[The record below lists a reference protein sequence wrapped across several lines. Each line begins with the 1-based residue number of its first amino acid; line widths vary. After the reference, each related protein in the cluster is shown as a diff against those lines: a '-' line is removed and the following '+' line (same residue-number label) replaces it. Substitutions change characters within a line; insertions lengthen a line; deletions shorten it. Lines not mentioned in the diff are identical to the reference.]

1 MVTFA
6 YKTIRCMFRPFIF
19 KIILGGMFLS
29 ACQSNPQQHSNSPT
43 EQAEEASHEHANL
56 IELDQKKAQ
65 AAGVVVREIKPTAFH
80 GVLKVS
86 GKVLPASGSEKTV
99 VATVAGIVSMLHPL
113 TEGMSVG
120 KGTSVFRISSD
131 QLPEG
136 DVAQRA
142 RIAYETALA
151 DYKRK
156 KDLVADKIVTQ
167 KEYLDAK
174 ANMERAALAY
184 KALGRSN
191 SSGVAVVA
199 QMSGF
204 IKECLVKQ
212 GDYVDVGQPLMTIS
226 QNKHLYLRAEVP
238 ESSYGMLS
246 QITSANFKTSYNQQ
260 VYQLSSMGGKLLT
273 YGKGS
278 SIESAFIPV
287 TFEFDNRNGV
297 VPGAFA
303 EIYLLTTQRPNV
315 LSVPISAITE
325 EQGVYFIYIQEEA
338 THYRKQEVK
347 LGESDGTRVEILSGL
362 KSGEKV
368 VIQGAIH
375 VKLAASTM
383 EIPGHS
389 H

>member
-29 ACQSNPQQHSNSPT
+29 ACQSNPQQHSNSQT

-99 VATVAGIVSMLHPL
+99 VATVAGIVSMVHPL

-156 KDLVADKIVTQ
+156 KDLVVDKIVTQ

-212 GDYVDVGQPLMTIS
+212 GDYVEVGQPLMTIS

-246 QITSANFKTSYNQQ
+246 QITSANFKTSYSQQ

-338 THYRKQEVK
+338 THYRNQEVK
-347 LGESDGTRVEILSGL
+347 LGESDGTRVEILSG
-362 KSGEKV
+362 
-368 VIQGAIH
+368 
-375 VKLAASTM
+375 
-383 EIPGHS
+383 
-389 H
+389 

>member
-29 ACQSNPQQHSNSPT
+29 ACQSNPQQHSNSQT

-65 AAGVVVREIKPTAFH
+65 AAGVVVREIRPAAFH

-212 GDYVDVGQPLMTIS
+212 GDYVEVGQPLMTIS

-246 QITSANFKTSYNQQ
+246 QITSANFKTSYSQQ

-273 YGKGS
+273 YGKAS
-278 SIESAFIPV
+278 SMESAFIPV

-297 VPGAFA
+297 IPGAFA

-338 THYRKQEVK
+338 AHYRKQEVK
-347 LGESDGTRVEILSGL
+347 LGQSDGTRVEILSGL

>member
-1 MVTFA
+1 
-6 YKTIRCMFRPFIF
+6 MFRPFIF

-29 ACQSNPQQHSNSPT
+29 ACQSNPQQHSNSST
-43 EQAEEASHEHANL
+43 EKAEEASHEHANL

-65 AAGVVVREIKPTAFH
+65 AAGVVVREISPAAFH

-99 VATVAGIVSMLHPL
+99 VATVAGIVSMPHPL

-246 QITSANFKTSYNQQ
+246 QITSANFKTSYSQQ

-273 YGKGS
+273 YGKAS
-278 SIESAFIPV
+278 SMESAFIPV

-368 VIQGAIH
+368 VTQGAIH
-375 VKLAASTM
+375 VKLAASSM

>member
-1 MVTFA
+1 
-6 YKTIRCMFRPFIF
+6 MFRPFIF

-29 ACQSNPQQHSNSPT
+29 ACQSNPQQHSNSQT

-212 GDYVDVGQPLMTIS
+212 GDYVEVGQPLMTIS

-273 YGKGS
+273 YGKAS
-278 SIESAFIPV
+278 SMESAFIPV

>member
-1 MVTFA
+1 
-6 YKTIRCMFRPFIF
+6 MFRPFIF

-29 ACQSNPQQHSNSPT
+29 ACQSNPQQHSNLPT
-43 EQAEEASHEHANL
+43 EKAEEASHEHANL

-65 AAGVVVREIKPTAFH
+65 AAGVAVREIKPAAFH

-212 GDYVDVGQPLMTIS
+212 GDYVEVGQPLMTIS

-246 QITSANFKTSYNQQ
+246 QITSANFKTSYSQQ

-273 YGKGS
+273 YGKAS
-278 SIESAFIPV
+278 SMESAFIPV

>member
-6 YKTIRCMFRPFIF
+6 YKTIKCMFRPFIF
-19 KIILGGMFLS
+19 KIILGGMVLS

-43 EQAEEASHEHANL
+43 EKAEEASHEHANL

-65 AAGVVVREIKPTAFH
+65 AAGVAVREIKPAAFH

-113 TEGMSVG
+113 TEGMAVG

-174 ANMERAALAY
+174 ANMERATLAY

-212 GDYVDVGQPLMTIS
+212 GDYVEVGQPLMTIS

-273 YGKGS
+273 YGKAS
-278 SIESAFIPV
+278 SMESAFIPV

>member
-1 MVTFA
+1 
-6 YKTIRCMFRPFIF
+6 MFRPFIF

-29 ACQSNPQQHSNSPT
+29 ACQSNPQQHSNSQT

-65 AAGVVVREIKPTAFH
+65 AAGVVVREIKPAAFH

-191 SSGVAVVA
+191 SSGVAVVV

-246 QITSANFKTSYNQQ
+246 QITSANFKTSYSQQ

-273 YGKGS
+273 YGKAS
-278 SIESAFIPV
+278 SMESAFIPV

-368 VIQGAIH
+368 VTQGAIH
-375 VKLAASTM
+375 VKLAASSM

>member
-1 MVTFA
+1 
-6 YKTIRCMFRPFIF
+6 MFRPFIF

-29 ACQSNPQQHSNSPT
+29 ACQSNPQQHSNSQT

-65 AAGVVVREIKPTAFH
+65 AAGVVVREIKPAAFH

-212 GDYVDVGQPLMTIS
+212 GDYVEVGQPLMTIS

-238 ESSYGMLS
+238 ESSYDMLS
-246 QITSANFKTSYNQQ
+246 QITSANFKTSYSQQ

-273 YGKGS
+273 YGKAS
-278 SIESAFIPV
+278 SMESAFIPV

-338 THYRKQEVK
+338 THYRKLEVK

>member
-1 MVTFA
+1 
-6 YKTIRCMFRPFIF
+6 MFRPFIF

-29 ACQSNPQQHSNSPT
+29 ACQSNLQQHSNSQT

-99 VATVAGIVSMLHPL
+99 VATVAGIVSMVHPL
-113 TEGMSVG
+113 TEGMAVG

-156 KDLVADKIVTQ
+156 KDLVVDKIVTQ

-212 GDYVDVGQPLMTIS
+212 GDYVEVGQPLMTIS

-246 QITSANFKTSYNQQ
+246 QITSANFKTSYSQQ

-273 YGKGS
+273 YGKAS
-278 SIESAFIPV
+278 SMESAFIPV

>member
-1 MVTFA
+1 
-6 YKTIRCMFRPFIF
+6 MFRPFIF

-29 ACQSNPQQHSNSPT
+29 ACQSNPQQHSNSQT

-238 ESSYGMLS
+238 ESSYDMLS
-246 QITSANFKTSYNQQ
+246 QITSANFKTSYSQQ

-273 YGKGS
+273 YGKAS
-278 SIESAFIPV
+278 SMESAFIPV

-368 VIQGAIH
+368 VTQGAIH

>member
-1 MVTFA
+1 
-6 YKTIRCMFRPFIF
+6 MFRPFIF

-29 ACQSNPQQHSNSPT
+29 ACQSNPQQHSNSQT

-212 GDYVDVGQPLMTIS
+212 GDYVEVGQPLMTIS
-226 QNKHLYLRAEVP
+226 QNKHLYLQAEVP

-246 QITSANFKTSYNQQ
+246 QITSANFKTSYSQQ

-273 YGKGS
+273 YGKAS
-278 SIESAFIPV
+278 SMESAFIPV

-368 VIQGAIH
+368 VTQGAIH

>member
-1 MVTFA
+1 
-6 YKTIRCMFRPFIF
+6 MFRPFIF

-29 ACQSNPQQHSNSPT
+29 ACQSNPQQHSNSQT

-246 QITSANFKTSYNQQ
+246 QITSANFKTSYSQQ

-273 YGKGS
+273 YGKAS
-278 SIESAFIPV
+278 SMESAFIPV

-368 VIQGAIH
+368 VTQGAIH

>member
-1 MVTFA
+1 M
-6 YKTIRCMFRPFIF
+6 YRPFF
-19 KIILGGMFLS
+19 YKIILVGMFLS
-29 ACQSNPQQHSNSPT
+29 ACQSNPQQHSNLQT
-43 EQAEEASHEHANL
+43 EKAEEASHEHANL

-65 AAGVVVREIKPTAFH
+65 AAGVVVREIKPAAFH

-99 VATVAGIVSMLHPL
+99 VATVAGIVSMVHPL

-246 QITSANFKTSYNQQ
+246 QITSANFKTSYSQQ

-273 YGKGS
+273 YGKAS
-278 SIESAFIPV
+278 SMESAFIPV

-368 VIQGAIH
+368 VTQGAIH

>member
-1 MVTFA
+1 
-6 YKTIRCMFRPFIF
+6 
-19 KIILGGMFLS
+19 MFLS
-29 ACQSNPQQHSNSPT
+29 ACQSNSQQHSNLQT
-43 EQAEEASHEHANL
+43 EKAEEASHEHANL

-65 AAGVVVREIKPTAFH
+65 AAGVVVREISPTAFH

-99 VATVAGIVSMLHPL
+99 VATVAGIVSMVHPL

-120 KGTSVFRISSD
+120 KGTSVFRISSN

-184 KALGRSN
+184 KALGKSN
-191 SSGVAVVA
+191 SSGIAVVA

-212 GDYVDVGQPLMTIS
+212 GDYVEVGQPLMTIS

-246 QITSANFKTSYNQQ
+246 QITSANFKTSYSQQ

-278 SIESAFIPV
+278 SMESAFIPV

-297 VPGAFA
+297 IPGAFA

-338 THYRKQEVK
+338 AHYRKQEVK

>member
-1 MVTFA
+1 
-6 YKTIRCMFRPFIF
+6 MFRPFIF

-29 ACQSNPQQHSNSPT
+29 ACQSNPQQHSNSQT
-43 EQAEEASHEHANL
+43 EKAEEASHEHANL

-65 AAGVVVREIKPTAFH
+65 AAGVVVREIKPAAFH

-212 GDYVDVGQPLMTIS
+212 GDYVEVGQPLMTIS

-246 QITSANFKTSYNQQ
+246 QITSANFKTSYSQQ

-273 YGKGS
+273 YGKAS
-278 SIESAFIPV
+278 SMESAFIPV

>member
-1 MVTFA
+1 
-6 YKTIRCMFRPFIF
+6 MFRPFIF

-29 ACQSNPQQHSNSPT
+29 ACQSNPQQHSNSQT
-43 EQAEEASHEHANL
+43 EQAEEASHEAANL

-212 GDYVDVGQPLMTIS
+212 GDYVEVGQPLMTIS
-226 QNKHLYLRAEVP
+226 QNKHLYLQAEVP

-246 QITSANFKTSYNQQ
+246 QITSANFKTSYSQQ

-273 YGKGS
+273 YGKAS
-278 SIESAFIPV
+278 SMESAFIPV

-368 VIQGAIH
+368 VTQGAIH

>member
-1 MVTFA
+1 
-6 YKTIRCMFRPFIF
+6 MFRPFIF

-29 ACQSNPQQHSNSPT
+29 ACQSNPQQHSNSQT

-99 VATVAGIVSMLHPL
+99 VATVAGIVSMPHPL

-246 QITSANFKTSYNQQ
+246 QITSANFKTSYSQQ

-273 YGKGS
+273 YGKAS
-278 SIESAFIPV
+278 SMESAFIPV

>member
-1 MVTFA
+1 
-6 YKTIRCMFRPFIF
+6 MFRPFIF

-29 ACQSNPQQHSNSPT
+29 ACQSNPQQHSNSQT

-65 AAGVVVREIKPTAFH
+65 AAGVVVREIKPAAFH

-246 QITSANFKTSYNQQ
+246 QITSANFKTSYSQQ

-273 YGKGS
+273 YGKAS
-278 SIESAFIPV
+278 SMESAFIPV

-368 VIQGAIH
+368 VTQGAIH
-375 VKLAASTM
+375 VKLAASSM

>member
-1 MVTFA
+1 
-6 YKTIRCMFRPFIF
+6 MFRPFIF

-29 ACQSNPQQHSNSPT
+29 ACQSNPQQHSNLQT
-43 EQAEEASHEHANL
+43 EKAEEASHEHANL

-65 AAGVVVREIKPTAFH
+65 AAGVVVREISPTAFH

-99 VATVAGIVSMLHPL
+99 VATVAGIVSMVHPL
-113 TEGMSVG
+113 TEGMAVG

-246 QITSANFKTSYNQQ
+246 QITSANFKTSYSQQ

-273 YGKGS
+273 YGKAS
-278 SIESAFIPV
+278 SMESAFIPV

>member
-1 MVTFA
+1 
-6 YKTIRCMFRPFIF
+6 MFRPFIF

-29 ACQSNPQQHSNSPT
+29 ACQSNPQQHSNSQT
-43 EQAEEASHEHANL
+43 EKAEEASHEHANL

-65 AAGVVVREIKPTAFH
+65 AAGVVVREIKPAAFH

-99 VATVAGIVSMLHPL
+99 VATVAGIVSMPHPL

-273 YGKGS
+273 YGKAS
-278 SIESAFIPV
+278 SMESAFIPV

-297 VPGAFA
+297 IPGAFA

-338 THYRKQEVK
+338 AHYRKQEVK

>member
-1 MVTFA
+1 
-6 YKTIRCMFRPFIF
+6 MFRPFIF

-29 ACQSNPQQHSNSPT
+29 ACQSNPQQHSNSQT

-99 VATVAGIVSMLHPL
+99 VATVAGIVSMVHPL

-120 KGTSVFRISSD
+120 KGTSVFRISSN

-273 YGKGS
+273 YGKAS
-278 SIESAFIPV
+278 SMESAFIPV

-297 VPGAFA
+297 IPGAFA

-338 THYRKQEVK
+338 AHYRKQEVK

>member
-1 MVTFA
+1 
-6 YKTIRCMFRPFIF
+6 MFRPFIF

-29 ACQSNPQQHSNSPT
+29 ACQSNPQQHSNSQT

-113 TEGMSVG
+113 TEGMAVG

-156 KDLVADKIVTQ
+156 KDLVVDKIVTQ

-212 GDYVDVGQPLMTIS
+212 GDYVEVGQPLMTIS

-246 QITSANFKTSYNQQ
+246 QITSANFKTSYSQQ

-273 YGKGS
+273 YGKAS
-278 SIESAFIPV
+278 SMESAFIPV

>member
-1 MVTFA
+1 
-6 YKTIRCMFRPFIF
+6 MFRPFIF

-29 ACQSNPQQHSNSPT
+29 ACQSNPQQHSNSQT

-212 GDYVDVGQPLMTIS
+212 GDYVEVGQPLMTIS

-246 QITSANFKTSYNQQ
+246 QITSANFKTSYSQQ

-273 YGKGS
+273 YGKAS
-278 SIESAFIPV
+278 SMESAFIPV

>member
-1 MVTFA
+1 
-6 YKTIRCMFRPFIF
+6 MFRPFIF

-29 ACQSNPQQHSNSPT
+29 ACQSNPQQHSNSTT
-43 EQAEEASHEHANL
+43 EKAEEASHEHANL

-65 AAGVVVREIKPTAFH
+65 AAGVVVREIKPAAFH

-99 VATVAGIVSMLHPL
+99 VATVAGVVSMLHPL

-212 GDYVDVGQPLMTIS
+212 GDYVEVGQPLMTIS

-246 QITSANFKTSYNQQ
+246 QITSANFKTSYSQQ

-273 YGKGS
+273 YGKAS
-278 SIESAFIPV
+278 SMESAFIPV

>member
-1 MVTFA
+1 
-6 YKTIRCMFRPFIF
+6 MFRPFIF

-29 ACQSNPQQHSNSPT
+29 ACQSNPQQHSNSQT

-212 GDYVDVGQPLMTIS
+212 GDYVEVGQPLMTIS

-246 QITSANFKTSYNQQ
+246 QITSANFKTSYSQQ

-273 YGKGS
+273 YGKAS

-338 THYRKQEVK
+338 AHYRKQEVK
-347 LGESDGTRVEILSGL
+347 LGDSDGTRVEILSGL

>member
-1 MVTFA
+1 
-6 YKTIRCMFRPFIF
+6 MFRPFIF

-29 ACQSNPQQHSNSPT
+29 ACQSNPQQHSNSQT

-212 GDYVDVGQPLMTIS
+212 GDYVEVGQPLMTIS

-273 YGKGS
+273 YGKAS
-278 SIESAFIPV
+278 SMESAFIPV

-375 VKLAASTM
+375 VKLAASSM

>member
-1 MVTFA
+1 M
-6 YKTIRCMFRPFIF
+6 
-19 KIILGGMFLS
+19 
-29 ACQSNPQQHSNSPT
+29 
-43 EQAEEASHEHANL
+43 
-56 IELDQKKAQ
+56 
-65 AAGVVVREIKPTAFH
+65 
-80 GVLKVS
+80 
-86 GKVLPASGSEKTV
+86 
-99 VATVAGIVSMLHPL
+99 
-113 TEGMSVG
+113 
-120 KGTSVFRISSD
+120 
-131 QLPEG
+131 
-136 DVAQRA
+136 
-142 RIAYETALA
+142 
-151 DYKRK
+151 
-156 KDLVADKIVTQ
+156 
-167 KEYLDAK
+167 
-174 ANMERAALAY
+174 
-184 KALGRSN
+184 
-191 SSGVAVVA
+191 
-199 QMSGF
+199 
-204 IKECLVKQ
+204 
-212 GDYVDVGQPLMTIS
+212 
-226 QNKHLYLRAEVP
+226 
-238 ESSYGMLS
+238 
-246 QITSANFKTSYNQQ
+246 
-260 VYQLSSMGGKLLT
+260 T

-297 VPGAFA
+297 IPGAFA

>member
-1 MVTFA
+1 
-6 YKTIRCMFRPFIF
+6 MFRPFIF

-29 ACQSNPQQHSNSPT
+29 ACQSNPQQHSNSQT
-43 EQAEEASHEHANL
+43 EKAEEASHEHANL

-65 AAGVVVREIKPTAFH
+65 AAGVVVREIKPAAFH

-99 VATVAGIVSMLHPL
+99 VATVAGIVSMVHPL

-246 QITSANFKTSYNQQ
+246 QITSANFKTSYSQQ

-273 YGKGS
+273 YGKAS
-278 SIESAFIPV
+278 SMESAFIPV

-297 VPGAFA
+297 IPGAFA